1 MILKLFSDKGEN
13 MAENQNLGQIMLLP
27 EGATRLLGRDAQRTN
42 IAVAVAVANVVKT
55 TLGPKGMDKM
65 LVSDLGDI
73 VITNDGATILE
84 EMNVE
89 HPVAKI
95 MVNVAKSQDKE
106 VGDGTTSVVV
116 IAGNLLKGADELIE
130 QGIHPTVIVRGY
142 KMAAARADKLLAGS
156 SRKADVNDESI
167 LNKIA
172 LVSLGSKNIGERE
185 TKEHLAKMVIEAVK
199 AVTDKNQK
207 GKLII
212 DRDYIKIEKKTGG
225 SIAETSL
232 ISGVIIDKE
241 VTHPSMPKFVENGKI
256 ALLDAALEIEKTE
269 TDAKI
274 DITSPE
280 QLQGFLQQEE
290 MMLKEMAEKIK
301 NSGANV
307 LFTQKGI
314 DDVAQHFLAKYGIMA
329 VRRVKK
335 SDMEKLAKATS
346 AKIVTSL
353 DDLSKDDLGSAGIVE
368 ERKVGGEEMVFVEGC
383 KNPKSVSIFV
393 RGGSQQVIDEVER
406 SLEDVLGA
414 VTATIENN
422 GMYVVG
428 GGAIEIDLADD
439 LRQYSGEV
447 GGREQLAIQK
457 FADAL
462 ESIPKTLAET
472 AGIDAI
478 DTLVQL
484 RNKHKSPEGKK
495 FGVDIF
501 KNTVGDMEILGV
513 LEPTKMKIQLI
524 YSASEA
530 AEMILR
536 IDDIISSRSKGAPG
550 GMPPG
555 GMEGD

>member
-1 MILKLFSDKGEN
+1 
-13 MAENQNLGQIMLLP
+13 MADNQNLGQVMLLP
-27 EGATRLLGRDAQRTN
+27 EGATRLLGREAQRTN
-42 IAVAVAVANVVKT
+42 IAVAVAVSNVIKT

-73 VITNDGATILE
+73 VITNDGATILD

-95 MVNVAKSQDKE
+95 MVNVAKSQDRE

-130 QGIHPTVIVRGY
+130 QGIHPTLIIRGY
-142 KMAAARADKLLAGS
+142 KMAAARAEKLLNEY
-156 SRKADVNDESI
+156 SRSANIDDDEA
-167 LNKIA
+167 LKKIA
-172 LVSLGSKNIGERE
+172 LVSLGSKNIGEKE
-185 TKEHLAKMVIEAVK
+185 TKGHLADIVISAVR
-199 AVTDKNQK
+199 AVTEKNQK
-207 GKLII
+207 GGYTIE
-212 DRDYIKIEKKTGG
+212 RDYVKIEKKTGG

-241 VTHPSMPKFVENGKI
+241 VTHPSMPRYVENGRV

-274 DITSPE
+274 DITSPD

-290 MMLKEMAEKIK
+290 SMLKEMAEKIK
-301 NSGANV
+301 RSGATV

-314 DDVAQHFLAKYGIMA
+314 DDVAQHYLAKNGVMA

-335 SDMEKLAKATS
+335 SDMEKLSKATG
-346 AKIVTSL
+346 AKIITSL
-353 DDLSKDDLGSAGIVE
+353 DDLTDQDLGFAGSVE
-368 ERKVGGEEMVFVEGC
+368 EKKVGGEEMVFVENC

-406 SLEDVLGA
+406 SLEDVLGS
-414 VTATIENN
+414 VTATIENK
-422 GMYVVG
+422 GKYVVG
-428 GGAIEIDLADD
+428 GGSIEIDLASK
-439 LRQYSGEV
+439 LREYSGEV

-457 FADAL
+457 FADSL
-462 ESIPKTLAET
+462 EAIPKTLAET

-484 RNKHKSPEGKK
+484 RNKHRSKEDGTRY
-495 FGVDIF
+495 GVDIF
-501 KNTVGDMEILGV
+501 SNTVGDMESLGI
-513 LEPTKMKIQLI
+513 LEPTKMKVQLV

-536 IDDIISSRSKGAPG
+536 IDDIISSRSKPGG
-550 GMPPG
+550 GMPPPG
-555 GMEGD
+555 GAEGY

>member
-1 MILKLFSDKGEN
+1 
-13 MAENQNLGQIMLLP
+13 MAENQNLGQVMLLP

-42 IAVAVAVANVVKT
+42 IAIAVAVSNVVKT

-95 MVNVAKSQDKE
+95 LVNVAKSQDRE
-106 VGDGTTSVVV
+106 VGDGTTSVVI

-130 QGIHPTVIVRGY
+130 QGIHPTIIIRGY
-142 KMAAARADKLLAGS
+142 KMAATLAEKTLNEYSG
-156 SRKADVNDESI
+156 KADINDDAV
-167 LNKIA
+167 LKKIA
-172 LVSLGSKNIGERE
+172 MVSLGSKNIGEVE
-185 TKEHLAKMVIEAVK
+185 TKQHLSDIVISAIR
-199 AVTDKNQK
+199 AVTEKNQK
-207 GKLII
+207 GRFVV

-241 VTHPSMPKFVENGKI
+241 VTHPSMPRYVENATI
-256 ALLDAALEIEKTE
+256 ALIDAALEIEKTE

-290 MMLKEMAEKIK
+290 SMLKEMADKIK
-301 NSGANV
+301 NSGAKV
-307 LFTQKGI
+307 VFTQKGI
-314 DDVAQHFLAKYGIMA
+314 DDVAQHYLAKHGIMA

-335 SDMEKLAKATS
+335 SDMEKLAKATN
-346 AKIVTSL
+346 AKVVTSL
-353 DDLSKDDLGSAGIVE
+353 DDLTKDDLGFAGIVE
-368 ERKVGGEEMVFVEGC
+368 EKKIGGEQMVFVEEC

-414 VTATIENN
+414 VSATVENS

-428 GGAIEIDLADD
+428 GGAIEIDLADR

-462 ESIPKTLAET
+462 EAIPKTLAET

-484 RNKHKSPEGKK
+484 RNKHKSGDGRRY
-495 FGVDIF
+495 GVDIF
-501 KNTVGDMEILGV
+501 KNTVGDMESMGV
-513 LEPTKMKIQLI
+513 LEPTKMKVQLI

-536 IDDIISSRSKGAPG
+536 IDDIISSKSKSGG
-550 GMPPG
+550 GMGGGGNMP

>member
-1 MILKLFSDKGEN
+1 
-13 MAENQNLGQIMLLP
+13 MAENQNMGQVMVLP

-42 IAVAVAVANVVKT
+42 IAVAVAVSNVIKT

-73 VITNDGATILE
+73 VITNDGATILD

-95 MVNVAKSQDKE
+95 MVNVAKSQDRE
-106 VGDGTTSVVV
+106 VGDGTTSVVI
-116 IAGNLLKGADELIE
+116 IAGYLLKGADDLIE
-130 QGIHPTVIVRGY
+130 QGIHPTIIIRGY
-142 KMAAARADKLLAGS
+142 KMSANKVEKLLNGY
-156 SRKADVNDESI
+156 SRKADINDDAA
-167 LNKIA
+167 LRKIA
-172 LVSLGSKNIGERE
+172 LVSLGSKNIGEKD
-185 TKEHLAKMVIEAVK
+185 TKEELANIVISAVRS
-199 AVTDKNQK
+199 VTEKNQK
-207 GKLII
+207 GNLVI

-225 SIAETSL
+225 SIADTSL

-241 VTHPSMPKFVENGKI
+241 VTHPSMPKYVENARI
-256 ALLDAALEIEKTE
+256 ALIDAALEIEKTE

-274 DITSPE
+274 DITSPD
-280 QLQGFLQQEE
+280 QLKGFLQQEE
-290 MMLKEMAEKIK
+290 SMLKEMVEKIK
-301 NSGANV
+301 GSGANV

-314 DDVAQHFLAKYGIMA
+314 DDVAQHYLAKNGIQA

-335 SDMEKLAKATS
+335 SDMEKLARATN

-353 DDLSKDDLGSAGIVE
+353 DDLSGEDLGNAGIVE
-368 ERKVGGEEMVFVEGC
+368 ERKVSGEQMVFVENC

-406 SLEDVLGA
+406 SIEDVLGSI
-414 VTATIENN
+414 TATIEND
-422 GMYVVG
+422 GQYVIG
-428 GGAIEIDLADD
+428 GGSIEIDLADK
-439 LRQYSGEV
+439 LREYSGEV

-457 FADAL
+457 FADSL

-484 RNKHKSPEGKK
+484 RNKHKGEDGRKY
-495 FGVDIF
+495 GVDIF
-501 KNTVGDMEILGV
+501 KNAVGDMESLGI
-513 LEPTKMKIQLI
+513 LEPTKMKVQLI

-536 IDDIISSRSKGAPG
+536 IDDIISSRSKPSG

-555 GMEGD
+555 GMGAEGY

>member
-1 MILKLFSDKGEN
+1 
-13 MAENQNLGQIMLLP
+13 MAENQNLGQVMLLP

-42 IAVAVAVANVVKT
+42 IAIAIAVSNVVKT

-95 MVNVAKSQDKE
+95 LVNVAKSQDRE
-106 VGDGTTSVVV
+106 VGDGTTSVVI

-130 QGIHPTVIVRGY
+130 QGIHPTIIIRGY
-142 KMAAARADKLLAGS
+142 KMAAALAEKTLNQYSG
-156 SRKADVNDESI
+156 KADINEDAV
-167 LNKIA
+167 LKKIA
-172 LVSLGSKNIGERE
+172 MVSLGSKNIGEAE
-185 TKEHLAKMVIEAVK
+185 TKQHLSEIVISAIR
-199 AVTDKNQK
+199 AVTEKNQK
-207 GKLII
+207 GKFVV

-225 SIAETSL
+225 SIAETSM

-241 VTHPSMPKFVENGKI
+241 VTHPSMPRYVENATI
-256 ALLDAALEIEKTE
+256 ALIDAALEIEKTE

-290 MMLKEMAEKIK
+290 SMLKEMADKIK
-301 NSGANV
+301 NSGAKV

-314 DDVAQHFLAKYGIMA
+314 DDVAQHYLAKHGIMA

-335 SDMEKLAKATS
+335 SDMEKLAKATN
-346 AKIVTSL
+346 AKVVTSL
-353 DDLSKDDLGSAGIVE
+353 DDLTKEDLGVAGIVE
-368 ERKVGGEEMVFVEGC
+368 EKKIGGEQMVFVEEC

-414 VTATIENN
+414 VSATVENN

-428 GGAIEIDLADD
+428 GGAIEIDLADK

-484 RNKHKSPEGKK
+484 RNKHKGSDGRKY
-495 FGVDIF
+495 GVDIF
-501 KNTVGDMEILGV
+501 KNSVGDMESMGV
-513 LEPTKMKIQLI
+513 LEPTKMKVQLI

-536 IDDIISSRSKGAPG
+536 IDDIISSRSKQGGGMDGGG
-550 GMPPG
+550 GMP

>member
-1 MILKLFSDKGEN
+1 
-13 MAENQNLGQIMLLP
+13 MAENQNLGQVMLLP

-42 IAVAVAVANVVKT
+42 IAIAIAVSNVVKT

-95 MVNVAKSQDKE
+95 LVNVAKSQDRE
-106 VGDGTTSVVV
+106 VGDGTTSVVI

-130 QGIHPTVIVRGY
+130 QGIHPTIIIRGY
-142 KMAAARADKLLAGS
+142 KMAAALAEKTLNQYSG
-156 SRKADVNDESI
+156 KADINEDAV
-167 LNKIA
+167 LKKIA
-172 LVSLGSKNIGERE
+172 MVSLGSKNIGEAE
-185 TKEHLAKMVIEAVK
+185 TKQHLSEIVISAIR
-199 AVTDKNQK
+199 AVTEKNQK
-207 GKLII
+207 GKFVV

-225 SIAETSL
+225 SIAETSM

-241 VTHPSMPKFVENGKI
+241 VTHPSMPRYVENATI
-256 ALLDAALEIEKTE
+256 ALIDAALEIEKTE

-290 MMLKEMAEKIK
+290 SMLKEMADKIK
-301 NSGANV
+301 NSGAKV

-314 DDVAQHFLAKYGIMA
+314 DDVAQHYLAKHGIMA

-335 SDMEKLAKATS
+335 SDMEKLAKATN
-346 AKIVTSL
+346 AKVVTSL
-353 DDLSKDDLGSAGIVE
+353 DDLTKEDLGVAGIVE
-368 ERKVGGEEMVFVEGC
+368 EKKIGGEQMVFVEEC

-414 VTATIENN
+414 VSATVENN

-428 GGAIEIDLADD
+428 GGAIEIDLADK

-484 RNKHKSPEGKK
+484 RNKHKGSDGRKY
-495 FGVDIF
+495 GVDIF
-501 KNTVGDMEILGV
+501 KNSVGDMESMGV
-513 LEPTKMKIQLI
+513 LEPTKMKVQLI

-536 IDDIISSRSKGAPG
+536 IDDIISSRSKQGGGMGGGG
-550 GMPPG
+550 GMP

>member
-1 MILKLFSDKGEN
+1 
-13 MAENQNLGQIMLLP
+13 MAENQNLGQVMLLP

-42 IAVAVAVANVVKT
+42 IAIAIAVSNVVKT

-95 MVNVAKSQDKE
+95 LVNVAKSQDRE
-106 VGDGTTSVVV
+106 VGDGTTSVVI

-130 QGIHPTVIVRGY
+130 QGIHPTIIIRGY
-142 KMAAARADKLLAGS
+142 KMAAALAEKTLNQYSG
-156 SRKADVNDESI
+156 KADINEDAV
-167 LNKIA
+167 LKKIA
-172 LVSLGSKNIGERE
+172 MVSLGSKNIGEAE
-185 TKEHLAKMVIEAVK
+185 TKQHLSEIVISAIR
-199 AVTDKNQK
+199 AVTEKNQK
-207 GKLII
+207 GKFVV
-212 DRDYIKIEKKTGG
+212 DTDYIKIEKKTGG
-225 SIAETSL
+225 SIAETSM

-241 VTHPSMPKFVENGKI
+241 VTHPSMPRYVENATI
-256 ALLDAALEIEKTE
+256 ALIDAALEIEKTE

-290 MMLKEMAEKIK
+290 SMLKEMADKIK
-301 NSGANV
+301 NSGAKV

-314 DDVAQHFLAKYGIMA
+314 DDVAQHYLAKHGIMA

-335 SDMEKLAKATS
+335 SDMEKLAKATN
-346 AKIVTSL
+346 AKVVTSL
-353 DDLSKDDLGSAGIVE
+353 DDLTKEDLGVAGIVE
-368 ERKVGGEEMVFVEGC
+368 EKKIGGEQMVFVEEC

-414 VTATIENN
+414 VSATVENN

-428 GGAIEIDLADD
+428 GGAIEIDLADK

-484 RNKHKSPEGKK
+484 RNKHKGSDGRKY
-495 FGVDIF
+495 GVDIF
-501 KNTVGDMEILGV
+501 KNSVGDMESMGV
-513 LEPTKMKIQLI
+513 LEPTKMKVQLI

-536 IDDIISSRSKGAPG
+536 IDDIISSRSKQGGGMGGGG
-550 GMPPG
+550 GMP